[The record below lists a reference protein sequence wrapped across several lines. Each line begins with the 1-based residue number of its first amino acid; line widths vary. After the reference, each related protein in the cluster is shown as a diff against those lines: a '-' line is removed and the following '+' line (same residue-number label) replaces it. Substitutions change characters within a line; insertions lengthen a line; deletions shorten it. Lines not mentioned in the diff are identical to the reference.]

1 MIFSTSSSEKTWNN
15 SRRRSF
21 CFLQQWPAEPLA
33 GVVQFRWI
41 VKPTWLVVTVVLASQ
56 HWARSRRWCHGEWY
70 QISCLQ
76 VGGLHFQSVNI
87 ARSSDQSA
95 TGGHMSNGRFKPQ
108 LRHWPS
114 APSKKPRVWPGKP
127 GTWIHLVSS
136 DHRIWQ
142 MTDEVYII
150 NILLLV
156 YNNRYIIIYC
166 ELCLNYI
173 TMHIYIYMCVH
184 IDKQRDFR

>member
-76 VGGLHFQSVNI
+76 VGGLHFQSGNI

-95 TGGHMSNGRFKPQ
+95 TGGHTSNGFPMADSSRNLGIGRAHRQ
-108 LRHWPS
+108 RSQECGQESL
-114 APSKKPRVWPGKP
+114 APGF
-127 GTWIHLVSS
+127 TWYHPIIEY
-136 DHRIWQ
+136 DRWQ
-142 MTDEVYII
+142 MK
-150 NILLLV
+150 
-156 YNNRYIIIYC
+156 
-166 ELCLNYI
+166 
-173 TMHIYIYMCVH
+173 YIYYYIMY
-184 IDKQRDFR
+184 